1 MKRFSIVRVALFSLF
16 FNPLL
21 NLLAGALPPEDDY
34 HLIMR
39 YTLGGEG
46 GWDYI
51 TLDPSTRRLYLS
63 HRDHVNVLDADSR
76 TVIGDIPGMHLVHS
90 IAVVNELGRG
100 FISDGS
106 GPTASAGGGDRIV
119 IFDLVTL
126 KIIGEVK
133 TGKNPDC
140 LIYDP
145 ASRRIFSFSGVARNV
160 SVIDPANG
168 TLIAT
173 IPLGGQAEY
182 AVADGKGMIYNNVE
196 DTNEIIALDSLAL
209 TIKARWP
216 VAPAGKPTALAMD
229 REHHRLFSAGR
240 NPKKLV
246 VIDADSGSVIQSFPI
261 GGNVDAVAYEP
272 ETGLVFTSTGE
283 GRLDIFHED
292 SPERFRVIQT
302 IYTQPGARTMALDP
316 KTHNLFLVTAD
327 YGPPPNLAD
336 PRPRILPGTFALLVY
351 GR

>member
-1 MKRFSIVRVALFSLF
+1 MKVSSVVRLALLSLF
-16 FNPLL
+16 LSPLL
-21 NLLAGALPPEDDY
+21 SVLARALPPEDDY
-34 HLIMR
+34 HLIMK

-46 GWDYI
+46 GWDYM
-51 TLDPSTRRLYLS
+51 TLDPSTRRLYIS
-63 HRDHVNVLDADSR
+63 HRDHVHVLDADSR
-76 TVIGDIPGMHLVHS
+76 AVIGDISGMHLVHS
-90 IAVVNELGRG
+90 IALVKELGRG

-106 GPTASAGGGDRIV
+106 GHTAFGNGGDRIV

-133 TGKNPDC
+133 TSKNPDC

-145 ASRRIFSFSGVARNV
+145 TSRRIFSFSGVARNV

-173 IPLGGQAEY
+173 IPLGGQVEY

-196 DTNEIIALDSLAL
+196 DTNEIIALDSLSL

-216 VAPAGKPTALAMD
+216 VAPTGKPTALAMD

-261 GGNVDAVAYEP
+261 GGNADAVVYEP
-272 ETGLVFTSTGE
+272 ETGLVFASTGE

-292 SPERFRVIQT
+292 SPEGFRLIQT

-327 YGPPPNLAD
+327 FGAPPNPAD
-336 PRPRILPGTFALLVY
+336 PRPRILPGTFGLLVY